1 MDYIYIEVDLKLNGP
16 RRKNKQ
22 LSIGLL
28 EIDGR
33 RAPQVPTTNVQCCTL
48 ESSLSTVE
56 VRYALVEKAAEATL
70 EFQVLQGNFK
80 GKITAH
86 TTKIEHSFRDRMVLH
101 DSRAG
106 GAVTSCDGSQVIQ
119 LLRRVVAVCVDE
131 MLVLTAVPEGAATCV
146 ERFTPLL
153 NGFREGVFDC
163 GAVKLGVKV
172 TWSVVSF

>member
-1 MDYIYIEVDLKLNGP
+1 MLF
-16 RRKNKQ
+16 R
-22 LSIGLL
+22 S
-28 EIDGR
+28 
-33 RAPQVPTTNVQCCTL
+33 TTNVQCCTL
-48 ESSLSTVE
+48 ESSLSIVE
-56 VRYALVEKAAEATL
+56 VRYALVEKATEATL
-70 EFQVLQGNFK
+70 EFQVLQGNFN

-86 TTKIEHSFRDRMVLH
+86 TTKIEHSFHDRMVLH